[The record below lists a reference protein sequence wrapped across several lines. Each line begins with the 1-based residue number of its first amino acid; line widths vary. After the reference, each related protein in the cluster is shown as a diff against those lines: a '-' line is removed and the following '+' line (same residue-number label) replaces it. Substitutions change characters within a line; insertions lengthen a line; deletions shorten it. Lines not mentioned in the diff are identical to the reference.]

1 MKKIFYCFLLLTFF
15 VLSCSK
21 EEADM
26 DGSQNKETENKEI
39 KIILEAETSSQNIF
53 APIVFYQS
61 FDFGK
66 DAPCLSE
73 VYDSIVWKSSHS
85 PNSFKVFSH
94 SNYARYVETTFFKWA
109 HVYYSPGTYKTYLL
123 GYKNNEIIYSSDTI
137 SIDITNKKD
146 FLAFNW
152 KDVTDSDFTTG
163 YANNLDGYYLSTQT
177 HIHQG
182 VPSVMLYAKN
192 EKYEKGGS
200 MKSKQILYNYINS
213 FFSLPNYTATSDE
226 SLRKEFSTIF
236 SFQEKNAIP
245 LNIWL
250 TPKAKI
256 VLLRKDFKGLE
267 SEYKIYAEP
276 GDLIKPAKHNCL
288 TNETSTLYIAT
299 FNE

>member
-123 GYKNNEIIYSSDTI
+123 GYKNNEIINCTPQKRFQGTRERIQNLCRTRRFDLTCK
-137 SIDITNKKD
+137 TQ
-146 FLAFNW
+146 LFN
-152 KDVTDSDFTTG
+152 
-163 YANNLDGYYLSTQT
+163 
-177 HIHQG
+177 
-182 VPSVMLYAKN
+182 
-192 EKYEKGGS
+192 
-200 MKSKQILYNYINS
+200 
-213 FFSLPNYTATSDE
+213 
-226 SLRKEFSTIF
+226 
-236 SFQEKNAIP
+236 
-245 LNIWL
+245 
-250 TPKAKI
+250 
-256 VLLRKDFKGLE
+256 
-267 SEYKIYAEP
+267 
-276 GDLIKPAKHNCL
+276 
-288 TNETSTLYIAT
+288 
-299 FNE
+299 

>member
-1 MKKIFYCFLLLTFF
+1 MKKRFYCLLLTFF
-15 VLSCSK
+15 ALSCSK

-26 DGSQNKETENKEI
+26 DGDKNKETENKDI
-39 KIILEAETSSQNIF
+39 KIILEAEKSSQNIF

-152 KDVTDSDFTTG
+152 KDVTDSSFITG
-163 YANNLDGYYLSTQT
+163 YANNLDEYHLSTQT

-182 VPSVMLYAKN
+182 IPSVVLYARS

-200 MKSKQILYNYINS
+200 IKSKQILYDYINS

-236 SFQEKNAIP
+236 GTDIQADTKD
-245 LNIWL
+245 
-250 TPKAKI
+250 KI
-256 VLLRKDFKGLE
+256 
-267 SEYKIYAEP
+267 
-276 GDLIKPAKHNCL
+276 NCRL
-288 TNETSTLYIAT
+288 
-299 FNE
+299 

>member
-109 HVYYSPGTYKTYLL
+109 HVYYSPGTYKYGLQPIFDGKLL
-123 GYKNNEIIYSSDTI
+123 KRL
-137 SIDITNKKD
+137 
-146 FLAFNW
+146 F
-152 KDVTDSDFTTG
+152 
-163 YANNLDGYYLSTQT
+163 YLSVWSMLHSFISMAPWFLFFIAIEHLGKMELAVSNITRSVSTLFFCDCQFFRS
-177 HIHQG
+177 HQRFLG
-182 VPSVMLYAKN
+182 
-192 EKYEKGGS
+192 
-200 MKSKQILYNYINS
+200 KQS
-213 FFSLPNYTATSDE
+213 FRSRTTKRCFSYLPQNHQNGICH
-226 SLRKEFSTIF
+226 RFSAGR
-236 SFQEKNAIP
+236 SR
-245 LNIWL
+245 
-250 TPKAKI
+250 I
-256 VLLRKDFKGLE
+256 VL
-267 SEYKIYAEP
+267 
-276 GDLIKPAKHNCL
+276 
-288 TNETSTLYIAT
+288 
-299 FNE
+299 

>member
-1 MKKIFYCFLLLTFF
+1 
-15 VLSCSK
+15 
-21 EEADM
+21 M

-226 SLRKEFSTIF
+226 SLRKDFSTIF

-276 GDLIKPAKHNCL
+276 GDLI
-288 TNETSTLYIAT
+288 
-299 FNE
+299 

>member
-137 SIDITNKKD
+137 SIDITNTKD

-276 GDLIKPAKHNCL
+276 GDLI
-288 TNETSTLYIAT
+288 
-299 FNE
+299 

>member
-182 VPSVMLYAKN
+182 VPSVMLYAKS

-213 FFSLPNYTATSDE
+213 FSHSLIIPQPQTS
-226 SLRKEFSTIF
+226 L
-236 SFQEKNAIP
+236 
-245 LNIWL
+245 
-250 TPKAKI
+250 
-256 VLLRKDFKGLE
+256 
-267 SEYKIYAEP
+267 
-276 GDLIKPAKHNCL
+276 
-288 TNETSTLYIAT
+288 
-299 FNE
+299 

>member
-163 YANNLDGYYLSTQT
+163 YA
-177 HIHQG
+177 
-182 VPSVMLYAKN
+182 K
-192 EKYEKGGS
+192 
-200 MKSKQILYNYINS
+200 
-213 FFSLPNYTATSDE
+213 
-226 SLRKEFSTIF
+226 
-236 SFQEKNAIP
+236 
-245 LNIWL
+245 
-250 TPKAKI
+250 
-256 VLLRKDFKGLE
+256 
-267 SEYKIYAEP
+267 
-276 GDLIKPAKHNCL
+276 
-288 TNETSTLYIAT
+288 
-299 FNE
+299 